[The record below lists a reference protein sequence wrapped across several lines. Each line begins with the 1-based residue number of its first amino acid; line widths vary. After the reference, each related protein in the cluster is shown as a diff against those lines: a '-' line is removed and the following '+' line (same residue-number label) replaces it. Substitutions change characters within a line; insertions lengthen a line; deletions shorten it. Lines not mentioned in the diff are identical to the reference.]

1 MRPLASSETLPVCAD
16 PIFRTKVFPGN
27 NWTEPVVCPSLH
39 GDSRLVPFTLETQ
52 VGWKWTPS
60 VTVTP
65 SVTHTEEHPVL
76 HYPRGK
82 SEVAWCAFLEELLIQ
97 QWKWDWETALSRG
110 RSLTHWMCRW
120 GLMCSCHG
128 PWQEPSR
135 ADPNAFQIKHSSN
148 EPISHTVEHHWMSLL
163 IHNQNLFI
171 HPSLRMQP
179 GRLNQQSLGWK
190 ISDYKI
196 IWPHHKLA
204 PHHCH
209 WDCSFYNSRNH
220 NDSKNKWAISNLDV
234 DIEIYNG

>member
-1 MRPLASSETLPVCAD
+1 MDTVRDCDTVRDTHWGTS
-16 PIFRTKVFPGN
+16 R
-27 NWTEPVVCPSLH
+27 PSLPK
-39 GDSRLVPFTLETQ
+39 R
-52 VGWKWTPS
+52 
-60 VTVTP
+60 
-65 SVTHTEEHPVL
+65 EEWSSMMCISWGAAHPTMEMGL
-76 HYPRGK
+76 GNDR
-82 SEVAWCAFLEELLIQ
+82 
-97 QWKWDWETALSRG
+97 SRG

-148 EPISHTVEHHWMSLL
+148 EPICHTVEHHWMSLL

-204 PHHCH
+204 PDHCH
-209 WDCSFYNSRNH
+209 WDCSSYNSRNH